1 MGRLAALIVLLIP
14 GFAAAYG
21 IKLMRDSIFS
31 IPVAWIPNM
40 TLQFILG
47 FVLMTLGIGFFGGF
61 LLRRDQRKGRVQ
73 EKFQRPDVKEQV
85 APKQATERVE
95 TAPSSTAPQ
104 PNKKMTVVQPI
115 DETTKKTDA

>member
-40 TLQFILG
+40 TIQFIIG

-73 EKFQRPDVKEQV
+73 DKFQRPNVKGQA
-85 APKQATERVE
+85 APERVVERVE
-95 TAPSSTAPQ
+95 TAQSTDTPQ
-104 PNKKMTVVQPI
+104 PNQKMTVVQPI